1 MENLHPEDQEE
12 IARANDAIAR
22 ANDMRAGY
30 EAATQ
35 YLTMAGLS

>member
-22 ANDMRAGY
+22 VRIPGEVARHSGMISP
-30 EAATQ
+30 TIPI
-35 YLTMAGLS
+35 